1 MAAPQAL
8 RGTNLGVDQSVG
20 AGHSWVHYSY
30 TLPWKIAT
38 RLSPLH
44 KSICQILHDELVMDP
59 QDHPGQNLHLTMQTT
74 GSDSNRQKRIA
85 WVGGNAWY
93 LWGPASGLAEG
104 KFAE

>member
-1 MAAPQAL
+1 
-8 RGTNLGVDQSVG
+8 
-20 AGHSWVHYSY
+20 
-30 TLPWKIAT
+30 
-38 RLSPLH
+38 
-44 KSICQILHDELVMDP
+44 MDP
-59 QDHPGQNLHLTMQTT
+59 LDHPGQNLHLTMQTT